1 MFAIV
6 EAGGKQHRVETG
18 KEIRVEKINAE
29 PGSEIVL
36 DKVLMVSGDAVS
48 IGNPYVASARITCQL
63 LDHGRGKKIIVMHK
77 RRRHDSRK
85 TQGHRQ
91 DYTKLLVKEIVL

>member
-6 EAGGKQHRVETG
+6 EAGGKQHRVVAGQEF
-18 KEIRVEKINAE
+18 RVEKIDAE

-36 DKVLMVSGDAVS
+36 DKVLMVSGTEMLV
-48 IGNPYVASARITCQL
+48 GTPYVASAKVVCKL
-63 LDHGRGKKIIVMHK
+63 LDHGRGKKIIVFHK
-77 RRRHDSRK
+77 RRRQDSRK

-91 DYTKLLVKEIVL
+91 DYTTLLVKDIAL